1 MVLFLCYCDTAIQI
15 KVLDHIIIGE
25 NRYFSFADAGL
36 IEEYN
41 SGFLILKEGKRT
53 WARAELS
60 LAIRAEEQLEDY
72 TIRQKV

>member
-1 MVLFLCYCDTAIQI
+1 MIKVLRYCDSAIQI

-41 SGFLILKEGKRT
+41 SDLLSLKEGKR
-53 WARAELS
+53 A
-60 LAIRAEEQLEDY
+60 
-72 TIRQKV
+72 